1 LKKKKKKKERLEK
14 KEKEKEKALA
24 NQPYE
29 FKPQKEPDWM
39 KNLGKKKTTISTVEN
54 KLNNQAQP
62 EFLTKGLK
70 KTEKKEFVKEEEKKT

>member
-1 LKKKKKKKERLEK
+1 MKEEEDNQKRLREIIEKEKEKKERLDK

-39 KNLGKKKTTISTVEN
+39 KNLGKKKQQY
-54 KLNNQAQP
+54 L
-62 EFLTKGLK
+62 LLK
-70 KTEKKEFVKEEEKKT
+70 IK